1 MIDNFAC
8 RPEAPPVAVFGV
20 SFDNVTTSDA
30 IEHIERMIVL
40 RQPHYVVTANADF
53 LAQAQRDIE
62 LHRILLAADLVLCDG
77 TPLVWASRILG
88 NPLP

>member
-1 MIDNFAC
+1 M
-8 RPEAPPVAVFGV
+8 AVFGV